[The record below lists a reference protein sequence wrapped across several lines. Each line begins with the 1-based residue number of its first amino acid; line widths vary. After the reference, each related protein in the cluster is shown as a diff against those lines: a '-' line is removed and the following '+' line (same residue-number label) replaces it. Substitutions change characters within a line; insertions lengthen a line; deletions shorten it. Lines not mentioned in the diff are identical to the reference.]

1 MRAAFIE
8 QVGPPEN
15 IRYGQLSTPLRGPT
29 DILVDVLCTTVNSV
43 DALIRAGVYRVPMAL
58 PFVIGRDLVGRVAAV
73 GEGNPE
79 FRVGDLVWCNSLG
92 HGGRQGAAA
101 EQTVVPAD
109 RLYHLPDGVR
119 PADAVTVLHPAAT
132 AYLALFTHGRLSV
145 GETVFVAGGGGNVG
159 SALVTMA
166 VAAGARVIA
175 TTGKQDAEYC
185 RSLGAEQ
192 VFDYRD
198 PNLLQLVRDCC
209 PHGVNVYIDSSGHN
223 ELTFAIDLLAERG
236 RIVLFAGAK
245 VQPVLPVIALFQ
257 KSGSIHGFVISDATT
272 AELAAA
278 AREVNRLL
286 AVGLLRSRHAEQ
298 RALSDIALV
307 HSAMER
313 GELHGRRVVLEVTAQ
328 S

>member
-15 IRYGQLSTPLRGPT
+15 IHYGELPTPQRGPT
-29 DILVDVLCTTVNSV
+29 DMLVDVLCTTVNSV
-43 DALIRAGVYRVPMAL
+43 DTLIRSGVYRVPMAF
-58 PFVIGRDLVGRVAAV
+58 PFVIGRDLVGRIAAM
-73 GEGNPE
+73 GWGSSE

-101 EQTVVPAD
+101 GQVVVPAD
-109 RLYHLPDGVR
+109 RLYHLPDGVD

-132 AYLALFTHGRLSV
+132 AYLALFTHGQLRV
-145 GETVFVAGGGGNVG
+145 GETMLVAGAAGNVG

-166 VAAGARVIA
+166 VAAGARTIA
-175 TTGKQDAEYC
+175 TASEGDTEYC
-185 RSLGAEQ
+185 RSLGASR

-198 PNLLQLVRDCC
+198 PNLLQQVRDSC
-209 PHGVNVYIDSSGHN
+209 PNGVDVYVDTSGRN
-223 ELTFAIDLLAERG
+223 ELTFAIDVLAERG
-236 RIVLFAGAK
+236 RIILFAGSRS
-245 VQPVLPVIALFQ
+245 QPALPVIALFQ

-286 AVGLLRSRHAEQ
+286 AAGRLRPRHIE
-298 RALSDIALV
+298 RRPLSDAAEV
-307 HSAMER
+307 HRRLER
-313 GELHGRRVVLEVTAQ
+313 GELRDRRVVLEITEQ
-328 S
+328 P